1 MGNSNFRPSL
11 IYMYYASLK
20 MSTSDFQGGQEAQDS
35 GVASISFIIRK
46 KIDVLSALEVLLQ

>member
-1 MGNSNFRPSL
+1 
-11 IYMYYASLK
+11 